1 MKGGDKMLSRKVEIM
16 AAICLLVFPTTA
28 TNVSAADT
36 TGQIFTQ
43 VDDILKANP
52 LKPAETLQMINIA
65 QDEMISLF
73 IVRMVDGHVV
83 KKHFHKT
90 HDEVIFIIKGTGQMF
105 VNEEWVSFKPGSIHF
120 NPIGKIHSTKQTG
133 NEPLVYISVFTPA
146 LKERDRNFVE

>member
-1 MKGGDKMLSRKVEIM
+1 M
-16 AAICLLVFPTTA
+16 
-28 TNVSAADT
+28 
-36 TGQIFTQ
+36 
-43 VDDILKANP
+43 
-52 LKPAETLQMINIA
+52 QMINIA
-65 QDEMISLF
+65 QDETISLF

-105 VNEEWVSFKPGSIHF
+105 VNEEWVSLKPGCIHF

>member
-1 MKGGDKMLSRKVEIM
+1 MKGGDKMLFRKVEYTLV
-16 AAICLLVFPTTA
+16 ICLLVFLTTA

-65 QDEMISLF
+65 QDETISLF

-90 HDEVIFIIKGTGQMF
+90 HDEVIFIIKGAGQIF
-105 VNEEWVSFKPGSIHF
+105 VNEEWVSLKPGSIHF

>member
-1 MKGGDKMLSRKVEIM
+1 MMPKKVEIM
-16 AAICLLVFPTTA
+16 VAICLLVFLTTA
-28 TNVSAADT
+28 TNVNAADT
-36 TGQIFTQ
+36 TGQIFAQ

-65 QDEMISLF
+65 QDETISLF

-90 HDEVIFIIKGTGQMF
+90 HDEVIFIIKGAGQIF
-105 VNEEWVSFKPGSIHF
+105 VNEEWVSLKPGSIHF